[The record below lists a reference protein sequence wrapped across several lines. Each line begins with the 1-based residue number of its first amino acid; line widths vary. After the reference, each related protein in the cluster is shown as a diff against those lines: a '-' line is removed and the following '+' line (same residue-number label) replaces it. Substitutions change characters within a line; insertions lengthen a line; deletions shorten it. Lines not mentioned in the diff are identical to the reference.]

1 MPWLIFF
8 PYLASE
14 RARSSHAI
22 AWLILFPL
30 YLALYQTSAVY
41 LQGEREPLAP
51 HRKKSGVLGPSL
63 PHDVRLSPRH
73 SFGLC
78 GTERGRDHDAF
89 PGFVLVPGAH
99 RRIALCGGSG
109 FLGVV
114 WVCGAWGRC
123 GVCSGIHVRVL
134 LMGEGF
140 NISPP

>member
-14 RARSSHAI
+14 RGHAMPCDCVAHLIPALPCPLPNFSSLLTGRERAVSSPPEEIRCARS
-22 AWLILFPL
+22 
-30 YLALYQTSAVY
+30 
-41 LQGEREPLAP
+41 
-51 HRKKSGVLGPSL
+51 SL